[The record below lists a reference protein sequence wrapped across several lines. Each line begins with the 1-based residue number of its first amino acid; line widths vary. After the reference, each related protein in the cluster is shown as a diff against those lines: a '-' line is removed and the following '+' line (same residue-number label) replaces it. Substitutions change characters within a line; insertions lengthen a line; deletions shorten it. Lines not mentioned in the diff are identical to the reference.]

1 MPFLN
6 IHEVF
11 MNSNDMITLNS
22 FLMVLWHIACKH
34 SVVHCNSMLGR
45 INITNAQERQRLVN
59 FRLTLL
65 ALLICTNRNIS
76 LNILRLALI
85 VGLFFKFW
93 LLSCIFTSPV

>member
-1 MPFLN
+1 MPYLS
-6 IHEVF
+6 IQKVF
-11 MNSNDMITLNS
+11 MSSNDMITLDS
-22 FLMVLWHIACKH
+22 FLIVVLWHIACKH

-45 INITNAQERQRLVN
+45 ININ

-65 ALLICTNRNIS
+65 ALLICTNRDIS
-76 LNILRLALI
+76 LNILRLANFTLT